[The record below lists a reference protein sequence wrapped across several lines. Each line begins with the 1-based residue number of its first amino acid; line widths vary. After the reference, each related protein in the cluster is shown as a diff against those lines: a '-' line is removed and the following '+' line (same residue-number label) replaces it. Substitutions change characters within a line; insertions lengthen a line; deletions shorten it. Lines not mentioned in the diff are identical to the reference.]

1 MGLGVS
7 LHKLAMAGYG
17 VTAGDNVL
25 PRACES
31 SASARSPGSIYAEG
45 VPTKEQA
52 NGKELVIIIT
62 DIK

>member
-1 MGLGVS
+1 
-7 LHKLAMAGYG
+7 MAGYG
-17 VTAGDNVL
+17 VTAGDSVL